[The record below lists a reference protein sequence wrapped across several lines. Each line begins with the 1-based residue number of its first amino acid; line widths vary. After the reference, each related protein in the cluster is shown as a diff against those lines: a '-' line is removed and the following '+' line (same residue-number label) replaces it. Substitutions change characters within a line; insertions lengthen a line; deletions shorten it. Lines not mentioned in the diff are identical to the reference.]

1 MAEQAESDNEEKPE
15 DVYSILHKIV
25 DEQIRN
31 RRFVPAKAAREA
43 LGAVLALDGL
53 VESDVPNIVAL
64 LIDALRERAKTYM
77 PSLNVAKAAAERDV
91 MNGQTDFKDL
101 SGDFS
106 RLIRSPV
113 AMDEAPGT
121 LRLPPIEMTL
131 PQLQQH
137 CDLMRDK
144 AMQNLAKVELYEL
157 FIEQHPEWKATP
169 HLKLSQILNLE
180 KRAAL

>member
-1 MAEQAESDNEEKPE
+1 
-15 DVYSILHKIV
+15 
-25 DEQIRN
+25 
-31 RRFVPAKAAREA
+31 
-43 LGAVLALDGL
+43 
-53 VESDVPNIVAL
+53 
-64 LIDALRERAKTYM
+64 
-77 PSLNVAKAAAERDV
+77 

-101 SGDFS
+101 SGDF
-106 RLIRSPV
+106 LTADPFAL

-121 LRLPPIEMTL
+121 LRLPQIEMTL

-180 KRAAL
+180 KRAQA